1 MAKLSED
8 EIRIALVNLSSHN
21 IELESL
27 ECSQKKFPNVKWRM
41 WKQSYSKNSKS
52 RYHDGYVCAKSDDPA
67 YAQTNGWIS
76 RKCTRKYDQR
86 ANRSHF
92 TRNKTH
98 WKLHTDAKVGLRK
111 VSKFH
116 YVTSNDDRNICV
128 FGEERIK
135 RKEQKSLRL
144 MMHQQKA
151 KCEEKAPILDH
162 TIDTQTVLSDEDVLR
177 DPLDTIDTIDTIS
190 GKKRTLHEF
199 INSEMNHN
207 QTTHERPNKKR
218 KQEQIN
224 QQMQQQINQLKL
236 TLIELNKAKEM
247 KEMEDIEVIEP
258 GVDECLYRSFRQ
270 STLSDLNLDSFIGMS
285 LMPLLEQLSD
295 TRIVAYVQTITDDL
309 IAGIS
314 IYCYVCRKYTL
325 CTKQSKKR
333 FCCRE
338 HGYFVPNTDVRSMHA
353 VSMLLQT
360 LEAHRLEMHHKH
372 NEAEWVRHDTMNRI
386 ETRTQ
391 VLDILPAI
399 RSQTAKNHYEH
410 KVTVDLLK
418 HTKHQDDIT
427 INKKNMSL
435 SRVDQVRTLFAT
447 ALIYNFKEHIHN
459 FIEHYVFITVQSDT
473 YSFAVLKGE
482 MPVIVIRENAVN
494 RGYCI
499 GYPQFEYSVQN
510 TVASDKSKIGF
521 VLVALERF
529 GCVPSPITAHQ
540 MDGDENVI
548 IVSMFSG
555 DSKYKNALHLL
566 NVNLLQKY
574 GPARQIPVDLA
585 ENCIDDCHVIETG
598 MKHTKS
604 KSAYACLRL
613 VLSVLRSVIGVL
625 RYPKG
630 SMIKSALNANQHMK
644 GVICRTAPDQ
654 RYATHLLI
662 MITPFVLYYKQMIIL
677 LTSIRAEK
685 IDAIR
690 SCQFVVYVVSMF
702 EFLNAVIKNLLLQ
715 YQKTQDYRGIVAFNL
730 IKAYEISVGM
740 IQTLRTIVFASKYHI
755 LTMDLNVIND
765 LVAVIN
771 DKHLKVMSEMIN
783 ELIFHGK
790 FKDKTVFFAEEVIN
804 IKKRRYKQ
812 RRVHVQEEECALNE
826 QEQDD
831 PTEVQ
836 ERKEDPPN
844 ILPSISRPIVSLHS
858 DELSRV
864 RSLAPMPLP
873 LVTQCASLEQHT
885 RAVLTLNAV
894 IKMMLFVKDF
904 HDEYFTKLIGYN
916 SSAFKSSSDYIWAKC
931 LYFPQFVFEA
941 MNLAIDNMDGINDLV
956 TKGNEA
962 MCGYYRSLR
971 SKCESNISNEP
982 LKRLFMLSDLQF
994 KSALC
999 RFKKW
1004 IISYV
1009 LGNNPLRRLQKSQY
1023 TAAYSRGDHKE
1034 YQPILIAIERIAMES
1049 LIIVNNFVQF
1059 KTFWDFEQSKK
1070 RSSSAWCEPLGS
1082 KINKI
1087 CKKPSGRTPGPQLVD
1102 EALII
1107 QTHCDW
1113 SQGSI
1118 NIIASSIAN
1127 ALVDSNKGI
1136 RSSGAKHN
1144 IKRRKKTMVKGT
1156 NRQTNYINR
1165 LQHGKETQYCLKY
1178 SVKISALRPI
1188 LSEVALNKKPKQIDW
1203 QNTADVDALFAVIDN
1218 TEEIYHDII
1227 DKQYIERAAKS
1238 IVQPLQTLLKD
1249 NPTISARQAKQLIG
1263 IDDLPR
1269 KTKKLVWKKAW
1280 SMINDKDK

>member
-111 VSKFH
+111 
-116 YVTSNDDRNICV
+116 
-128 FGEERIK
+128 
-135 RKEQKSLRL
+135 
-144 MMHQQKA
+144 
-151 KCEEKAPILDH
+151 
-162 TIDTQTVLSDEDVLR
+162 
-177 DPLDTIDTIDTIS
+177 
-190 GKKRTLHEF
+190 
-199 INSEMNHN
+199 
-207 QTTHERPNKKR
+207 
-218 KQEQIN
+218 
-224 QQMQQQINQLKL
+224 
-236 TLIELNKAKEM
+236 
-247 KEMEDIEVIEP
+247 
-258 GVDECLYRSFRQ
+258 
-270 STLSDLNLDSFIGMS
+270 
-285 LMPLLEQLSD
+285 
-295 TRIVAYVQTITDDL
+295 
-309 IAGIS
+309 
-314 IYCYVCRKYTL
+314 
-325 CTKQSKKR
+325 
-333 FCCRE
+333 
-338 HGYFVPNTDVRSMHA
+338 
-353 VSMLLQT
+353 
-360 LEAHRLEMHHKH
+360 
-372 NEAEWVRHDTMNRI
+372 
-386 ETRTQ
+386 
-391 VLDILPAI
+391 
-399 RSQTAKNHYEH
+399 
-410 KVTVDLLK
+410 
-418 HTKHQDDIT
+418 
-427 INKKNMSL
+427 
-435 SRVDQVRTLFAT
+435 
-447 ALIYNFKEHIHN
+447 
-459 FIEHYVFITVQSDT
+459 
-473 YSFAVLKGE
+473 
-482 MPVIVIRENAVN
+482 
-494 RGYCI
+494 
-499 GYPQFEYSVQN
+499 
-510 TVASDKSKIGF
+510 
-521 VLVALERF
+521 
-529 GCVPSPITAHQ
+529 
-540 MDGDENVI
+540 
-548 IVSMFSG
+548 
-555 DSKYKNALHLL
+555 
-566 NVNLLQKY
+566 
-574 GPARQIPVDLA
+574 
-585 ENCIDDCHVIETG
+585 
-598 MKHTKS
+598 
-604 KSAYACLRL
+604 
-613 VLSVLRSVIGVL
+613 
-625 RYPKG
+625 
-630 SMIKSALNANQHMK
+630 
-644 GVICRTAPDQ
+644 
-654 RYATHLLI
+654 
-662 MITPFVLYYKQMIIL
+662 
-677 LTSIRAEK
+677 
-685 IDAIR
+685 
-690 SCQFVVYVVSMF
+690 
-702 EFLNAVIKNLLLQ
+702 
-715 YQKTQDYRGIVAFNL
+715 
-730 IKAYEISVGM
+730 
-740 IQTLRTIVFASKYHI
+740 
-755 LTMDLNVIND
+755 
-765 LVAVIN
+765 
-771 DKHLKVMSEMIN
+771 
-783 ELIFHGK
+783 
-790 FKDKTVFFAEEVIN
+790 
-804 IKKRRYKQ
+804 
-812 RRVHVQEEECALNE
+812 
-826 QEQDD
+826 
-831 PTEVQ
+831 
-836 ERKEDPPN
+836 
-844 ILPSISRPIVSLHS
+844 
-858 DELSRV
+858 
-864 RSLAPMPLP
+864 
-873 LVTQCASLEQHT
+873 
-885 RAVLTLNAV
+885 
-894 IKMMLFVKDF
+894 
-904 HDEYFTKLIGYN
+904 
-916 SSAFKSSSDYIWAKC
+916 
-931 LYFPQFVFEA
+931 
-941 MNLAIDNMDGINDLV
+941 
-956 TKGNEA
+956 
-962 MCGYYRSLR
+962 
-971 SKCESNISNEP
+971 
-982 LKRLFMLSDLQF
+982 F